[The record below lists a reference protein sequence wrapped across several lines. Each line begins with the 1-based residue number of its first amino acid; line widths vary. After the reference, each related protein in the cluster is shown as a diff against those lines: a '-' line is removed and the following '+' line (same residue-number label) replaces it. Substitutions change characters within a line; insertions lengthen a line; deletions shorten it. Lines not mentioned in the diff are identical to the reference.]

1 MTRAYICSP
10 LSAKTKEE
18 IQENMYR
25 ARFYMKLFTD
35 AYGYRTYAPHAYLPE
50 LLDDKNK
57 KERDIA
63 LSFGLDLLKLCQ
75 IVIICGEKISEG
87 MQREIALAFQ
97 IGKKVYHWRGF
108 RYMELSPI
116 KEWRQIYA
124 MQVQK

>member
-1 MTRAYICSP
+1 MTRVYICSP

-18 IQENMYR
+18 IRENMHR
-25 ARFYMKLFTD
+25 ARFYMKLFAD

-63 LSFGLDLLKLCQ
+63 LSFDLDLLKLCQ

-87 MQREIALAFQ
+87 MQQERL
-97 IGKKVYHWRGF
+97 R
-108 RYMELSPI
+108 LSGNDHTAYV
-116 KEWRQIYA
+116 K
-124 MQVQK
+124 

>member
-1 MTRAYICSP
+1 MF
-10 LSAKTKEE
+10 
-18 IQENMYR
+18 R
-25 ARFYMKLFTD
+25 ARFYMKLFAD

-108 RYMELSPI
+108 RYMELSPV